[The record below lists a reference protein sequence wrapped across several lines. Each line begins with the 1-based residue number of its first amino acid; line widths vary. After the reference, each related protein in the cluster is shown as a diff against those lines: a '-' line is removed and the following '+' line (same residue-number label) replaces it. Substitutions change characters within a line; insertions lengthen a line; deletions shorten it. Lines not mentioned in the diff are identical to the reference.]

1 MSLCAFLWLTEVLNE
16 VQRIERGLFFEWL
29 SSRDGLEEQAA
40 ERKDVGAMIDLV
52 DLALGLFG

>member
-1 MSLCAFLWLTEVLNE
+1 VDSV
-16 VQRIERGLFFEWL
+16 VQRIERALSFEWL

-52 DLALGLFG
+52 DFALGLFG